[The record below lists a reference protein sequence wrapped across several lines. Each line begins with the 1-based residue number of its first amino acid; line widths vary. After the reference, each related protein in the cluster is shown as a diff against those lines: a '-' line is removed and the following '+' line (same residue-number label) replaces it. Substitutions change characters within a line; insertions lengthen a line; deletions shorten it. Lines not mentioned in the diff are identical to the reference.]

1 MRMRSSFSL
10 IELMFPLLIVTM
22 ILGYS
27 GSRYLAGI
35 GNSILIFMIM
45 FVVVDMFANYCTGR
59 EDLKTAM
66 ATAERSTKRIFR

>member
-1 MRMRSSFSL
+1 VDPKNTPYRDVAATAMT
-10 IELMFPLLIVTM
+10 PA
-22 ILGYS
+22 G
-27 GSRYLAGI
+27 LAQMSEGAAAAI
-35 GNSILIFMIM
+35 AD